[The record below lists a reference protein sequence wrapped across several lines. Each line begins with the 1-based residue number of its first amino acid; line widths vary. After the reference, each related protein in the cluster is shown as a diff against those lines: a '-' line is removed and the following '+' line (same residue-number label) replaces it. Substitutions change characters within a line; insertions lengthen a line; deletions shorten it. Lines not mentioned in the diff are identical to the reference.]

1 MPNVHEVLVESALTR
16 VEVLDAVRADAAGV
30 DPAALVDEA
39 VGVGA
44 DALARSI
51 VEAGVRASLQHMR
64 AQVRDSVASVKAE
77 AASVRAADPATVP
90 AVTNQE
96 IAARK
101 AARLTEDATHG

>member
-1 MPNVHEVLVESALTR
+1 MAANVHEVLVESALTR
-16 VEVLDAVRADAAGV
+16 VEVLDAVRTDAAGV
-30 DPAALVDEA
+30 DAPALVGEA
-39 VGVGA
+39 DGVGA

-51 VEAGVRASLQHMR
+51 VEAGVRVSLGHMR

-77 AASVRAADPATVP
+77 AASVRQADPASVP

-101 AARLTEDATHG
+101 AAKLAEVGHG